1 MDLIVSWCFGSRFHQ
16 LPEFDQG
23 KRSCRRRLAC
33 HNERRRKPPSG
44 SLFST
49 HYGSLSS
56 SIFGLIEFLSI
67 LSLFTLYS
75 KIYALLFSFYKKER
89 TLCWLWLFWFELIEN
104 NSSKSGSFLLD
115 FSSHPHV
122 NESSWPTRASEQGW
136 DHQSTASGKF
146 LQRPWLNNSENATS
160 EFVLQGS
167 ATRTNYPGP
176 GVPSGECFSGVSDSS
191 TGALSL
197 LSNRSWGSRNPP
209 SSLGANIDGIH
220 TIQPSDS
227 HGAPTN
233 HFSSPSLRFK
243 GNEASSSSHEMP
255 SDLGLGQISQA
266 ADDQYCGE
274 LGIGQQSGRQNMEL
288 DHSNGYHPSVQNV
301 HWTLW
306 VSSHSFM
313 ITVVREHVDEVVWCL
328 WGCLLTNYH

>member
-122 NESSWPTRASEQGW
+122 NESSWPNTRASEQGW
-136 DHQSTASGKF
+136 DHQSTASGKC

-160 EFVLQGS
+160 ELVLQGS
-167 ATRTNYPGP
+167 ATRTNY
-176 GVPSGECFSGVSDSS
+176 VPSGECFSGVSDSS

-301 HWTLW
+301 HWSLW
-306 VSSHSFM
+306 V
-313 ITVVREHVDEVVWCL
+313 VWSRL
-328 WGCLLTNYH
+328 